1 MAPRPSGHPLW
12 VMPRRGGCFD
22 NAVVADDLTG
32 ATTVGALLARIG
44 VQPTVILDHHQL
56 AEVANPDDEVIIVST
71 DSRPMPPE
79 VAFGRVHTA
88 SGVLRDLGAQH
99 FSKRIDTTCRGCIGA
114 ETEGMM
120 TAVGDD
126 AVAVIVPA
134 MPQSNRV
141 VAGGYSLINSV
152 LLSRTD
158 VARDIRT
165 PVTESHLPTLFRSQF
180 SVPVAHVDLT
190 DVVGGADQVAAR
202 LTELRAAGNAAFL
215 VDAVSLDDIDTIA
228 QAVVGLGWEVVTVDP
243 GPFTVA
249 VAVASGVIERR
260 PTRERTLRSEPSAD
274 DLGTVLVVAGSAS
287 GVTHDQISL
296 LLQQEGS
303 LELAADVLALTNQDA
318 AIVQAEM
325 VRVVEAARA
334 GAAAGARVAV
344 LTLDSVVSG
353 VKTDA
358 HALEDA
364 SGRPAADVSNLL
376 KVRLGTLARR
386 VADAIGVGRLAG
398 MYLTGGDIMVAS
410 CQALGAQG
418 LKLVDYVQPQIDQAT
433 IVGGPF
439 DGVPVVC
446 KGGLTGTADIAVLSV
461 NRLFDERYLS
471 HV

>member
-1 MAPRPSGHPLW
+1 
-12 VMPRRGGCFD
+12 
-22 NAVVADDLTG
+22 
-32 ATTVGALLARIG
+32 
-44 VQPTVILDHHQL
+44 
-56 AEVANPDDEVIIVST
+56 
-71 DSRPMPPE
+71 
-79 VAFGRVHTA
+79 
-88 SGVLRDLGAQH
+88 
-99 FSKRIDTTCRGCIGA
+99 
-114 ETEGMM
+114 
-120 TAVGDD
+120 
-126 AVAVIVPA
+126 
-134 MPQSNRV
+134 
-141 VAGGYSLINSV
+141 
-152 LLSRTD
+152 
-158 VARDIRT
+158 
-165 PVTESHLPTLFRSQF
+165 
-180 SVPVAHVDLT
+180 
-190 DVVGGADQVAAR
+190 
-202 LTELRAAGNAAFL
+202 
-215 VDAVSLDDIDTIA
+215 
-228 QAVVGLGWEVVTVDP
+228 
-243 GPFTVA
+243 
-249 VAVASGVIERR
+249 VIERR
-260 PTRERTLRSEPSAD
+260 PTRERTLRSEPSPD
-274 DLGTVLVVAGSAS
+274 DQGTVLVVAGSAS

-296 LLQQEGS
+296 LLREEGS

-318 AIVQAEM
+318 GIVEAEM
-325 VRVVEAARA
+325 IRVVDAARS

-364 SGRPAADVSNLL
+364 SGRPVADVSNLL

>member
-1 MAPRPSGHPLW
+1 
-12 VMPRRGGCFD
+12 
-22 NAVVADDLTG
+22 
-32 ATTVGALLARIG
+32 
-44 VQPTVILDHHQL
+44 
-56 AEVANPDDEVIIVST
+56 
-71 DSRPMPPE
+71 
-79 VAFGRVHTA
+79 
-88 SGVLRDLGAQH
+88 
-99 FSKRIDTTCRGCIGA
+99 
-114 ETEGMM
+114 
-120 TAVGDD
+120 
-126 AVAVIVPA
+126 
-134 MPQSNRV
+134 
-141 VAGGYSLINSV
+141 
-152 LLSRTD
+152 
-158 VARDIRT
+158 
-165 PVTESHLPTLFRSQF
+165 
-180 SVPVAHVDLT
+180 
-190 DVVGGADQVAAR
+190 VVGGADQVAAR

-228 QAVVGLGWEVVTVDP
+228 QAVVGLAWEVVTVDP